1 MSDDEMASMAAPES
15 CATFDESDRLVLR
28 YAEVLTRDNRVDDEL
43 YAALEARFS
52 REQLVELCA
61 TVGLSAIVNRFH
73 ATFRTDVDDD
83 TAASA
88 GDVAFCPIG
97 R

>member
-1 MSDDEMASMAAPES
+1 MADAGN
-15 CATFDESDRLVLR
+15 CATFDETDRLVLR
-28 YAEVLTRDNRVDDEL
+28 YAEVLTRDNRVDDAL
-43 YAALEARFS
+43 YAALAARFS

-83 TAASA
+83 TAAAA
-88 GDVAFCPIG
+88 GDVSFCPIG